1 MAADN
6 IQQDTSQFTKIYTL
20 TLPAGIKRDGTIFET
35 QEYSEGVW
43 CRFQRGQPKKMGGY
57 RQIFNTHVGI
67 YRGMIAQP
75 HNGVNYVFAGNYE
88 ELDVFTTN
96 TNYALGS
103 GPYEATIALGT
114 TWAAVKSNTTT
125 DIVIE
130 GNVTTVFPVGTQVI
144 FEQTTNPT
152 IYEVD
157 TVTYNSGTDETTIVL
172 TSAMP
177 AGTVTKIWVAESPF
191 TADPDDGPYRILW
204 QFDAAFNPTAQDLS
218 ILAHPGYN
226 LQNID
231 NGERSQVLIGDITP
245 NADNQWVFSGL
256 SDSAGQNPTYQPISV
271 DGGVCMLYPFI
282 FVYGSHGFIANNN
295 VDSTAADRSVY
306 DWNGPLAN
314 QVNVAAS
321 KIVKGMPMRGG
332 TNSPSGLFWSTDSL
346 IRVSFN
352 PQATANYWSYDIIST
367 QTSIMSSS
375 SVVEM
380 DGTFFWLGVDRFY
393 LYNGQVAVLPNDK
406 NVNWLFDNINYSQRQ
421 KVWATKVPRYNEI
434 WFFYP
439 RGTATEC
446 TDAII
451 YNVKDKIWYDAGSA
465 VGARRS
471 CGYTTEILPTPL
483 WAGWDYNPIYSV
495 PYKVVENPA
504 SLPAPATDE
513 FYLEGDQTPIFS
525 PGSWVTAIPGTN
537 WNDVY
542 QIVTSEHIF
551 NTTIGTPGVTLVKM
565 RNYVGSAIAPDHYVY
580 NVTEG
585 YSIWQHESGQNAVT
599 TTETFAIQSSITTS
613 DISWISGSPS
623 GDNPVGVNR
632 RMHLR
637 RVEPNFLQSGEMSM
651 TVLGRKFANGA
662 ANVENSGPFYFSP
675 QDGKIDLRKEF
686 RLVRLQFESNTIDGN
701 YEMGRLVI
709 TAEFGD
715 ERP

>member
-1 MAADN
+1 MAGADN

-20 TLPAGIKRDGTIFET
+20 SLPAGIKRDGTIFET
-35 QEYSEGVW
+35 NEYSDGVW

-75 HNGVNYVFAGNYE
+75 NNGVNYIFTGNYE
-88 ELDVFTTN
+88 ELNVFTTN

-103 GPYEATIALGT
+103 GPYTANILLGT

-125 DIVIE
+125 NIVVA
-130 GNVTTVFPVGTQVI
+130 GNVTSVFPIGTQVL
-144 FEQTTNPT
+144 FQQTTNPT
-152 IYEVD
+152 IY
-157 TVTYNSGTDETTIVL
+157 TVQSVSYSAPDTTIVL
-172 TSAMP
+172 TTAMP
-177 AGTVTKIWVAESPF
+177 AGTVTKIWVAAAPF
-191 TADPDDGPYRILW
+191 TGDPDVGPYRTLW
-204 QFDAAFNPTAQDLS
+204 QFDAVFNPLDAELN
-218 ILAHPGYN
+218 ILAHPGKN
-226 LQNID
+226 LINID
-231 NGERSQVLIGDITP
+231 NGAISQVLIGQITP
-245 NADNQWVFSGL
+245 DANDQWNFTGL
-256 SDSAGQNPTYQPISV
+256 SDSAGQNPTYKPISV
-271 DGGVCMLYPFI
+271 DGGACMLYPFI

-295 VDSTAADRSVY
+295 VDNTNPTVY

-332 TNSPSGLFWSTDSL
+332 TNSPSGLFWATDSL

-352 PQATANYWSYDIIST
+352 PQATSNYWSYDIVSS

-380 DGTFFWLGVDRFY
+380 DGTFFWMGVDRFY

-406 NVNWLFDNINYSQRQ
+406 NLNWLFDNINYGERQ

-451 YNVKDKIWYDAGSA
+451 YNVKDKLWYDAGSA

-483 WAGWDYNPIYSV
+483 WAGWEYNPVYSSPFAV
-495 PYKVVENPA
+495 IEHPA
-504 SLPAPATDE
+504 SLSAPTTSQ
-513 FYLEGDQTPIFS
+513 FYLSGDQTPTFF
-525 PGSWVTAIPGTN
+525 PGSWVTANPGKN
-537 WNDVY
+537 WNYAFEVL
-542 QIVTSEHIF
+542 TSQHIF
-551 NTTIGTPGVTLVKM
+551 NTTIGTPGVTLVTMKD
-565 RNYVGSAIAPDHYVY
+565 YTQSALLPGEFVY

-585 YSIWQHESGQNAVT
+585 YSIWQHEFGQNSISTTSTTAVY
-599 TTETFAIQSSITTS
+599 SSITTS
-613 DISWISGSPS
+613 DISWISGSP
-623 GDNPVGVNR
+623 GGENLIGLNR

-637 RVEPNFLQSGEMSM
+637 RVEPNFLQTGEMAM
-651 TVLGRKFANGA
+651 TILGRKFANGA
-662 ANVENSGPFYFSP
+662 VNIENSGPFYFSP
-675 QDGKIDLRKEF
+675 QDGKIDLRVEH
-686 RLVRLQFESNTIDGN
+686 RLVRLQFESNTVDGN
-701 YEMGRLVI
+701 FEMGRLVI

>member
-6 IQQDTSQFTKIYTL
+6 AQQDASQFTKIYTL
-20 TLPAGIKRDGTIFET
+20 SLPAGIKRDGTIFET
-35 QEYSEGVW
+35 NEYSDGVW

-75 HNGVNYVFAGNYE
+75 NNGVNYIFTGNYE
-88 ELDVFTTN
+88 ELNVFTTN

-103 GPYEATIALGT
+103 GPYAANILLGT
-114 TWAAVKSNTTT
+114 VWAAVKSNTTT
-125 DIVIE
+125 DIIVA
-130 GNVTTVFPVGTQVI
+130 GDVTTVFPSGTQVL
-144 FEQTTNPT
+144 FAQSTNPT

-177 AGTVTKIWVAESPF
+177 AGTVTKIWIAEAPF
-191 TADPDDGPYRILW
+191 TGDPDNGPYRTTW
-204 QFDAAFNPTAQDLS
+204 QFDGVFNPLGDDLN
-218 ILAHPGYN
+218 ILAHPGKN
-226 LQNID
+226 LINID
-231 NGERSQVLIGDITP
+231 NGVKSQVLIGPITP
-245 NADNQWVFSGL
+245 DSNNQWNFTGL
-256 SDSAGQNPTYQPISV
+256 SDSEGQNPTYQPVSV
-271 DGGVCMLYPFI
+271 DGGACMLYPFI

-295 VDSTAADRSVY
+295 VDNTNPTVY

-332 TNSPSGLFWSTDSL
+332 TNSPSGLFWATDSL

-352 PQATANYWSYDIIST
+352 PQATSNYWTYDIVSSQI
-367 QTSIMSSS
+367 SIMSSNA
-375 SVVEM
+375 VVEM
-380 DGTFFWLGVDRFY
+380 DGTFFWMGVDRFY

-406 NVNWLFDNINYSQRQ
+406 NLNWLYDNINYGQRQ
-421 KVWATKVPRYNEI
+421 KVWATKIPRYNEI

-483 WAGWDYNPIYSV
+483 WAGWEYNPIYSN
-495 PYKVVENPA
+495 PFTVVEHPA
-504 SLPAPATDE
+504 SLSAPATNQ
-513 FYLEGDQTPIFS
+513 FYLAGDQTPAFP
-525 PGSWVTAIPGTN
+525 PGSWVTALPGEN
-537 WNDVY
+537 WNNAFEVES
-542 QIVTSEHIF
+542 SEHIY
-551 NTTIGTPGVTLVKM
+551 NTTIGTPGVTLITMKD
-565 RNYVGSAIAPDHYVY
+565 YTQSALSPRTYVY

-585 YSIWQHESGQNAVT
+585 YSIWQHEFGQNAVST
-599 TTETFAIQSSITTS
+599 TATTAVQSSITTS
-613 DISWISGSPS
+613 DISWISGSP
-623 GDNPVGVNR
+623 GGENLIGLNR

-637 RVEPNFLQSGEMSM
+637 RVEPNFLQTGEMSM
-651 TVLGRKFANGA
+651 EVLGRKFANGA
-662 ANVENSGPFYFSP
+662 VNIENSGPFYFSP
-675 QDGKIDLRKEF
+675 QDGKIDLRVEH
-686 RLVRLQFESNTIDGN
+686 RLVRLKFESNTVDGN
-701 YEMGRLVI
+701 FEMGRLVI